1 VRILAFDTSTDACSV
16 ALCVD
21 GERLVDHAVVPR
33 AHAQRLLPGIRRL
46 LAEAQLSPGQ
56 LDALVY
62 GRGPGSFTGVR
73 IAVSAAQ
80 GFAWGADIGTLG
92 VSTLAAIAQGCLR
105 EHGDADV
112 LAMLDARMGELYL
125 GRYRDGGDGLMTPD
139 GAERAIA
146 PARAG
151 IGGLPVGAV
160 LAGSGAEALGDVDPG
175 ERLLRAGQLPH
186 ALDLLDLAAPAVRAG
201 QLQDPA
207 LAQPAYLRDK
217 VALTEA
223 ERGIDSSLGA
233 MRS

>member
-1 VRILAFDTSTDACSV
+1 VKILAFDTSTDACSV
-16 ALCVD
+16 ALGVD
-21 GERLVDHAVVPR
+21 GECLTDHAIVPR
-33 AHAQRLLPGIRRL
+33 EHAQRLLPTVQRL

-92 VSTLAAIAQGCLR
+92 ISTLASIAQGCLR
-105 EHGDADV
+105 EHGDGDV

-125 GRYRDGGDGLMTPD
+125 GRYTRGADGLMALD
-139 GAERAIA
+139 GAERAVA
-146 PARAG
+146 PNQAG
-151 IGGLPVGAV
+151 IDELPPDAA

-175 ERLLRAGQLPH
+175 RRILRAGQLPH
-186 ALDLLDLAAPAVRAG
+186 ARDLLELAAPCVRDG
-201 QLQDPA
+201 RLQEPA

-223 ERGIDSSLGA
+223 ERGVDSSPRPAG
-233 MRS
+233 S